1 MAKQQSFKQGE
12 RILFGITIVFVVA
25 AVIGYIT
32 MESYRA
38 HSSKPIF
45 VSKTHYNPSPLG
57 LKGSTLF
64 RKSGCTSCHRAL
76 RNGTNMGLSLD
87 GVGSRRSKE
96 WLYRFLRDPGDTYGA
111 QTVDH
116 GYPPKEAA
124 YVSEL
129 PKGDLLAIATFISEL
144 KADQGSSSAPEPPT
158 GRSAFIDDMVGTFA
172 PESWK
177 KKYQDVRERDKQA
190 PQGEKAR

>member
-1 MAKQQSFKQGE
+1 MAEKQHFKQGE
-12 RILFGITIVFVVA
+12 RILFGIAIVFVVA
-25 AVIGYIT
+25 AVIGYIA

-45 VSKTHYNPSPLG
+45 VSKVHYNPSPLG
-57 LKGSTLF
+57 LKGSVFF

-96 WLYRFLRDPGDTYGA
+96 WLYRFLRDPTDTYGS

-124 YVSEL
+124 YVSSL
-129 PKGDLLAIATFISEL
+129 PKEKLMAIAAFISEL
-144 KADQGSSSAPEPPT
+144 KADQGSSSAPRPPT
-158 GRSAFIDDMVGTFA
+158 GRSEFIDDMVGAFA
-172 PESWK
+172 PEGWK
-177 KKYQDVRERDKQA
+177 KKYRDVREQDKQT
-190 PQGEKAR
+190 PQGGKAQ